1 MEKTLRSL
9 LVVAILLLG
18 AGFAAAQGV
27 LNSGGGDDPADPTI
41 IQFEQSEYDLGTFKA
56 GEIVKAVFKFKNV
69 GDADLI
75 IDTVKPSCKC
85 SVLKW
90 TEATI
95 KPDGTG
101 EVSAEIDTADKE
113 GEQVK
118 YFTVLYNGNPPVE
131 RVTLRF
137 VVTAPEGAIEQGG
150 TDGGE
155 IK

>member
-1 MEKTLRSL
+1 MEKTFRALL
-9 LVVAILLLG
+9 LVAFLLFVGNL
-18 AGFAAAQGV
+18 ASAQV
-27 LNSGGGDDPADPTI
+27 LNTGGGDDPADPTI
-41 IQFEQSEYDLGTFKA
+41 IEFEKTEYDLGTFKA

-90 TEATI
+90 TEATV
-95 KPDGTG
+95 KPGGTG

-131 RVTLRF
+131 RVTLKF
-137 VVTAPEGAIEQGG
+137 MVMAPDGAVEQGDA
-150 TDGGE
+150 DGDGM
-155 IK
+155 K